1 MATTIQNIAEKG
13 SAKNSTDVDNCSH
26 CNLKKICFSHGLTS
40 DELSV
45 FEGSVERTL
54 KIAKKEKLFSRGDP
68 LKSVYAIKAGSI
80 KTFLSSSKGQ
90 AQVLGFHMPG
100 DLLGFDGFA
109 DDHHTSDAVA
119 MEDTMLCELPMANFE
134 NLCDVLPGLR
144 KVMMQQVGSEIS
156 RHHSLVLTLGQMQT
170 EERLATF
177 LLRLSCYYNSR
188 GYSCTQFNL
197 PMPRHDL
204 ANFLGM
210 APETLSRMFAK
221 LEKLEVISI
230 KKREVSITDM
240 DKLMDS
246 SHELC
251 MQES

>member
-1 MATTIQNIAEKG
+1 MSTTTTKDAVNLP
-13 SAKNSTDVDNCSH
+13 SH
-26 CNLKKICFSHGLTS
+26 CDLKKICFPNGLS
-40 DELSV
+40 AEELSI
-45 FEGSVERTL
+45 FEGSVEKTL
-54 KIAKKEKLFSRGDP
+54 KVAKKEKLYSRGDP

-80 KTFLSSSKGQ
+80 KTYLSTSKGQ

-109 DDHHTSDAVA
+109 NDHHTSDAVA
-119 MEDTMLCELPMANFE
+119 MEDTVLCELPMKNFE
-134 NLCDVLPGLR
+134 NLCEVLPGLR

-177 LLRLSCYYNSR
+177 ILRLSCYYNSR
-188 GYSCTQFNL
+188 GYSSSQFNL

-221 LEKLEVISI
+221 LEKLDVLSI
-230 KKREVSITDM
+230 NRREVTINDIDM
-240 DKLMDS
+240 LMS
-246 SHELC
+246 LSHELC
-251 MQES
+251 ISDDD

>member
-1 MATTIQNIAEKG
+1 MATTTSNTSKDAT
-13 SAKNSTDVDNCSH
+13 AVNSCNH
-26 CNLKKICFSHGLTS
+26 CNLKKICFPSGLST
-40 DELSV
+40 DELST
-45 FEGSVERTL
+45 FEGSVEKTL
-54 KIAKKEKLFSRGDP
+54 KIAKKEKLYSRGDP
-68 LKSVYAIKAGSI
+68 LTSVYAIKAGSI
-80 KTFLSSSKGQ
+80 KTYLSTSKGQ
-90 AQVLGFHMPG
+90 AQVLGFHLPG

-109 DDHHTSDAVA
+109 DDHHTSDAIA
-119 MEDTMLCELPMANFE
+119 MEDTLLCELPMTNFE
-134 NLCDVLPGLR
+134 NLCEVLPGLR

-170 EERLATF
+170 EERLATY

-188 GYSCTQFNL
+188 GYSCSQFNL

-221 LEKLEVISI
+221 LEKLNVISI
-230 KKREVSITDM
+230 NRREVTIDNM
-240 DKLMDS
+240 DALMDL

-251 MQES
+251 MKD

>member
-1 MATTIQNIAEKG
+1 MSTTIQKSTENNTEA
-13 SAKNSTDVDNCSH
+13 ANSCSH
-26 CNLKKICFSHGLTS
+26 CDLKKICFPHGLTTE
-40 DELSV
+40 ELSI
-45 FEGSVERTL
+45 FEGSVEKTL
-54 KIAKKEKLFSRGDP
+54 KIAKKEKLYSRGDP

-80 KTFLSSSKGQ
+80 KTYLATSKGQ

-109 DDHHTSDAVA
+109 NDHHASDAVA
-119 MEDTMLCELPMANFE
+119 MEDTLLCELPMANFE

-170 EERLATF
+170 EERLATY

-188 GYSCTQFNL
+188 GYSCKQFNL
-197 PMPRHDL
+197 PMARHDL

-221 LEKLEVISI
+221 LEKLNVISI
-230 KKREVSITDM
+230 NRREVSILDM
-240 DKLMDS
+240 EGLMDL

-251 MQES
+251 MRED

>member
-1 MATTIQNIAEKG
+1 MTTKTQKDTVAI
-13 SAKNSTDVDNCSH
+13 NSCSH
-26 CNLKKICFSHGLTS
+26 CNLKKICFPHGLS
-40 DELSV
+40 SEELST
-45 FEGSVERTL
+45 FEGSVEKTL
-54 KIAKKEKLFSRGDP
+54 KIAKKEKLYSRGDP
-68 LKSVYAIKAGSI
+68 LASVYAIKAGSI
-80 KTFLSSSKGQ
+80 KTYLSTSKGQ

-109 DDHHTSDAVA
+109 NDRHASDAVA
-119 MEDTMLCELPMANFE
+119 MEDTLLCELPMSNFE
-134 NLCDVLPGLR
+134 NLCEVLPGLR

-170 EERLATF
+170 EERLATY
-177 LLRLSCYYNSR
+177 LLRLSCYYHSR

-197 PMPRHDL
+197 TMPRHDL

-221 LEKLEVISI
+221 LEKMGVVSI
-230 KKREVSITDM
+230 NRREVTIEDM
-240 DKLMDS
+240 DALTDL

-251 MQES
+251 LREN